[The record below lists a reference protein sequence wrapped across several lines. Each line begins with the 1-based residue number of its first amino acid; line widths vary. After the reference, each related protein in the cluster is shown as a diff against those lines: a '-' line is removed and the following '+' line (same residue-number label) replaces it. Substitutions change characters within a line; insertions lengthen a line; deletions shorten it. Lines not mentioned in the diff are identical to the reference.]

1 MNAMQLKYGYLTD
14 MVSSLSL
21 PFYCGGGGGGGGSD
35 SVKNPGRSVF
45 AVLVAVFLHLLL
57 TFYSFN
63 QLKTMNSRK
72 LLQEYTV
79 YFLVL

>member
-1 MNAMQLKYGYLTD
+1 

-21 PFYCGGGGGGGGSD
+21 PFYCGGGGGEGGG
-35 SVKNPGRSVF
+35 VTRLKNPGRSVS

-63 QLKTMNSRK
+63 QLKTMNSLK

-79 YFLVL
+79 DFLVL